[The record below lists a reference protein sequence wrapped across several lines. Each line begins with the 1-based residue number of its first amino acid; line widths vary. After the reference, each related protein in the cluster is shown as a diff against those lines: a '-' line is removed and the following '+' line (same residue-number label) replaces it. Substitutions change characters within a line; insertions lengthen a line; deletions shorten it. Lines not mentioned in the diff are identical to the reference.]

1 MIHLALSIA
10 SFLFLAGVAITVF
23 GSLILAIN
31 SLDKSGSPKKIAT
44 VQRCPQPCLK
54 HNSCLPEIKMNKSN
68 ETAVKVPIAPWD
80 QASEP
85 CLCGVPDCRGHE
97 IINGEIHIPNHP
109 TLGHVILSRNLSPK
123 AGA

>member
-1 MIHLALSIA
+1 MIHLALSIVA
-10 SFLFLAGVAITVF
+10 FLFLAGVTVTVF
-23 GSLILAIN
+23 GSLILLIAGLGKSASKKMAAI
-31 SLDKSGSPKKIAT
+31 
-44 VQRCPQPCLK
+44 QRCPQPCLK
-54 HNSCLPEIKMNKSN
+54 HNSCLPEIKMNKPN
-68 ETAVKVPIAPWD
+68 ETAVKAPIAPWD

-109 TLGHVILSRNLSPK
+109 TLGRVILSRNLSPK